1 MALQM
6 KVPTTYTEQ
15 LAKLKERGCVIED
28 EAACCEV
35 LKAVNYYRL
44 SAYFLPFRDA
54 NGHYKDGTTFR
65 KVYRIYE
72 FDRKLRGIL
81 FSAVEEVEIFLRA
94 RFAYYHAHKYGATG
108 YLDSGNYSD
117 KHNAEKFNATLRR
130 EIENNK
136 KVLFVKHHLEKY
148 DGVFPIWAIVELF
161 TFGTL
166 SYFYADMTMQDKKQL
181 AEELY
186 RTTPKNLTSWLRCCT
201 DLRNICAHY
210 GRLYYR
216 IFSAMPAGINLAD
229 NAKRRLWG
237 AVLVL
242 KNLYPDVSKWN
253 TEVLLPI
260 QALFEE
266 YAEDI
271 DLYHMAFP
279 TDWQAQLRK

>member
-15 LAKLKERGCVIED
+15 LTKLKERGCVIED

-44 SAYFLPFRDA
+44 SAYFLPFKDA

-108 YLDSGNYSD
+108 YLDSCNYSD
-117 KHNAEKFNATLRR
+117 KHNAEKFNATLQR

-181 AEELY
+181 AEKLY

-216 IFSAMPAGINLAD
+216 IFSAMPAGINLVD
-229 NAKRRLWG
+229 NTKRRLWG

-271 DLYHMAFP
+271 ELYHMAFP
-279 TDWQAQLRK
+279 ADWQEQLRK

>member
-1 MALQM
+1 MTLQM
-6 KVPTTYTEQ
+6 KVPTTYTAQ
-15 LAKLKERGCVIED
+15 LAKLKERGCVVED

-44 SAYFLPFRDA
+44 SAYFLPFKDA
-54 NGHYKDGTTFR
+54 NGHYKGGTTFR

-117 KHNAEKFNATLRR
+117 KHNAEKFNATLQR

-216 IFSAMPAGINLAD
+216 IFSAMPAGIDLAD

-242 KNLYPDVSKWN
+242 KNLYPDSSKWN

-260 QALFEE
+260 QALFDE

-271 DLYHMAFP
+271 DLYHMAIP
-279 TDWQAQLRK
+279 ADWQEQLRK